1 MSLESKSLD
10 TPDET
15 HTFDTGRLQI
25 TRHEGVTI
33 GRATFEPGWKWSD
46 SLKPVVGTD
55 SCEVAHLG
63 YVVSGRMRVV
73 MDDGNEGDAGPG
85 DLVEVA
91 PGHDAWILGHEP
103 CVFVD
108 FTGAAD

>member
-1 MSLESKSLD
+1 MK
-10 TPDET
+10 
-15 HTFDTGRLQI
+15 
-25 TRHEGVTI
+25 TI
-33 GRATFEPGWKWSD
+33 A
-46 SLKPVVGTD
+46 GTE

-73 MDDGNEGDAGPG
+73 MDDATEGDAGTG

-91 PGHDAWILGHEP
+91 PGHDAWILGDEP

-108 FTGAAD
+108 FTGAAGCAKR